1 MVKLSPFAAHL
12 SRPTAENVQ
21 EDSSDDETVRM
32 ATNRVKKDREMKE
45 LCIKWVFPLK
55 HDGRQVLRN
64 HWNMLSLMYDAF
76 PDIIVIGNGSHNNIT
91 NCEEFDTKN
100 ECKPKKQ
107 AGKGQHFRLHNDVK
121 NSKRQTTTIIH
132 RIRTTRS
139 LKELKSADGVIKKL
153 QDEKAYIRLHS
164 FSETAVDI
172 AHLGF
177 IHSVNPYHTPADH
190 VKQELLEMLKQDNE
204 EIPNFEIVKVRVS
217 TENARSWKD
226 RVDAYEVQCV
236 QQNASTLA
244 KKFREGQF
252 EQEPVVIPYY
262 YRKSHPKMFL
272 GALNR
277 QRKVIMTQYVI
288 KIDSVTPEMAP
299 FLSNAIDL
307 ETIHGM
313 VPSLK
318 KDMGEWRLLVDKSN
332 FDTAMKW
339 LFQNWNTI
347 VESIPQTL
355 LDTSPFPSEP
365 KIASRLGRKSHDPY
379 SSEASEDGTLDS
391 YGTILSAMFEADA
404 DDTSFATVETDE
416 QKQSNIRAPVSFAK
430 VVAGGASTTSVASA
444 VTTPIIE
451 VEFRAELEQ
460 LRKENEAI
468 KRNAMEEALRARREH
483 EQQISELRS
492 ENQNQVEGLRE
503 DLKVIRDML
512 FNMQGIRPRAT
523 EAPSK
528 RQAVFDTPTKRKES
542 RPGRQEDHEARLL
555 LLSDPAE
562 KGSDPGEIQEMEE

>member
-1 MVKLSPFAAHL
+1 MVKLSPFATHL
-12 SRPTAENVQ
+12 SRPTAENAQ
-21 EDSSDDETVRM
+21 EDSSDDETVTM

-55 HDGRQVLRN
+55 HDGRQVLRC
-64 HWNMLSLMYDAF
+64 HWTILSLMYDAF

-91 NCEEFDTKN
+91 NCEEFETKN

-121 NSKRQTTTIIH
+121 NSKRQTTTIVH

-153 QDEKAYIRLHS
+153 QEDKAYIRLHS

-177 IHSVNPYHTPADH
+177 IHSVNPYHTPAAH
-190 VKQELLEMLKQDNE
+190 VKKELLEMLKQESE

-226 RVDAYEVQCV
+226 RVEAYEVQCV

-262 YRKSHPKMFL
+262 YRKSHPKMFQ

-288 KIDSVTPEMAP
+288 KIDSITPEMAP
-299 FLSNAIDL
+299 YVSTAIELD
-307 ETIHGM
+307 TINGM
-313 VPSLK
+313 VPSQKTDL
-318 KDMGEWRLLVDKSN
+318 GEWRLLVDKSN
-332 FDTAMKW
+332 FPSAMKW

-347 VESIPQTL
+347 VESIPTEL
-355 LDTSPFPSEP
+355 LDTSPFSSEP
-365 KIASRLGRKSHDPY
+365 KITSRFGINGNDPY
-379 SSEASEDGTLDS
+379 SSEASADGTIDS
-391 YGTILSAMFEADA
+391 YGTILTAMFEADA
-404 DDTSFATVETDE
+404 DDRSIETYE
-416 QKQSNIRAPVSFAK
+416 TNSGKPPIMRAPVSFAK
-430 VVAGGASTTSVASA
+430 VVASGASNTSVSSA
-444 VTTPIIE
+444 VTTPTIE
-451 VEFRAELEQ
+451 VEIRTELEQ
-460 LRKENEAI
+460 LRKENDAI
-468 KRNAMEEALRARREH
+468 KQRALEDTVRARREH
-483 EQQISELRS
+483 EQQIAELRN
-492 ENQNQVEGLRE
+492 ENKNQVESLRE
-503 DLKVIRDML
+503 DLKIIRDML
-512 FNMQGIRPRAT
+512 FQMQGIQSIAT

-555 LLSDPAE
+555 ILADPAE
-562 KGSDPGEIQEMEE
+562 KGTDPGETQVMEE